1 MSVIN
6 HFPKQVILG
15 VHSIQK
21 LSKILIDLKVNQV
34 FIIYSASAMKNYLQ
48 SLKEQLPAA
57 VFYEISKG
65 EPTIDELKRA
75 TNHLKDMQCDGVVA
89 IGGGSV
95 IDLAKAV
102 AVKAMNPQL
111 EISEIPTLSELHR
124 LPLIAIPTT
133 AGTGSEATKIMVLT
147 DTSLH
152 KKLNPS
158 HLSLIPDVVILDAD
172 LTRNVPASITVYTAL
187 DALTHAI
194 EAFVSTKAN
203 PISDYFAKEAIR
215 LIANNIQLVNGN
227 PDNIEIREQL
237 LLGSFYAGIA
247 FSNASTNLA
256 HATGRAIGAKFLL
269 PHGLCVAL
277 MHPFVIEFTLESCLD
292 RYEQIAKLMGLSS
305 VQQIAHFLFLLNDRL
320 GVWEAARGTLLESL
334 TDTEIEDLTEQ
345 TISGNGIL
353 TNRKIPTRVDIQN
366 LFHNLSKRL
375 QTEGSG
381 TRWH

>member
-6 HFPKQVILG
+6 HFPKQVVLG
-15 VHSIQK
+15 VHSIQE
-21 LSKILIDLKVNQV
+21 LSKILIDLKIERV
-34 FIIYSASAMKNYLQ
+34 FIIYSASAMKDYLQ
-48 SLKEQLPAA
+48 SLQKQLPKA

-65 EPTIDELKRA
+65 EPTIDEMQRV
-75 TNHLKDMQCDGVVA
+75 TNYLQDRQCDGVVA

-102 AVKAMNPQL
+102 AVKAINPHL
-111 EISEIPTLSELHR
+111 EINDIPNLDELHR

-133 AGTGSEATKIMVLT
+133 AGTGSEATKITVLT
-147 DTSLH
+147 DTHLH

-158 HLSLIPDVVILDAD
+158 HPSLIPDVVILDAN

-215 LIANNIQLVNGN
+215 LIANNIQAVYDN
-227 PDNIEIREQL
+227 PHNIEIREHL

-277 MHPFVIEFTLESCLD
+277 MHPFVIEFTMESCLD
-292 RYEQIAKLMGLSS
+292 RYEEIAKVIGLSS
-305 VQQIAHFLFLLNDRL
+305 AQHISYFLFYLNEQL
-320 GVWEAARGTLLESL
+320 GVWEAGGMIVESL
-334 TDTEIEDLTEQ
+334 TEGVIEELTEQ
-345 TISGNGIL
+345 ALSGNGIL
-353 TNRKIPTRVDIQN
+353 TNRKIPTRGDIN
-366 LFHNLSKRL
+366 VLFHNLSKRL
-375 QTEGSG
+375 QVEGSEN
-381 TRWH
+381 RWH